1 MSNPLQGRSAM
12 PRRGLLLILS
22 SPSGAGKSSL
32 ARHLIENDA
41 DLVNSVSV
49 TTRPRR
55 HSEVE
60 GRHYHFI
67 DRPRFERMRD
77 GGEFLEWAEVHG
89 NLYATPIEPVKSAL
103 KVGRDVLFDIDW
115 QGTLQ
120 IAKAMPDDVVRV
132 FVLPPTMTELKERLI
147 RRAEDDDG
155 TIQRRL
161 ANARTE
167 IEHWQEYDYVI
178 VNDDLN
184 ESLKMLTAIL
194 TAERSRRVRQPGLT
208 DFVAEL
214 LAQNGKPKG

>member
-1 MSNPLQGRSAM
+1 MSTPLQGRSAT

-32 ARHLIENDA
+32 ARLLLQNDQG
-41 DLVNSVSV
+41 LVNSVSV

-60 GRHYHFI
+60 GVHYHFI
-67 DRPRFERMRD
+67 DRPRFERMRE
-77 GGEFLEWAEVHG
+77 GGELLEWAEVHG
-89 NLYATPIEPVKSAL
+89 NLYATPLEPVKKAL
-103 KVGRDVLFDIDW
+103 HAGSDVLFDIDW

-120 IAKAMPDDVVRV
+120 IAKAMPDDIVRV
-132 FVLPPTMTELKERLI
+132 FVLPPTMAELKERLI

-167 IEHWQEYDYVI
+167 IEHWQDYDYVI
-178 VNDDLN
+178 VNDDLQ

-194 TAERSRRVRQPGLT
+194 AAERARRVRQPGLAA
-208 DFVAEL
+208 FVTSL

>member
-1 MSNPLQGRSAM
+1 
-12 PRRGLLLILS
+12 
-22 SPSGAGKSSL
+22 
-32 ARHLIENDA
+32 
-41 DLVNSVSV
+41 
-49 TTRPRR
+49 
-55 HSEVE
+55 
-60 GRHYHFI
+60 
-67 DRPRFERMRD
+67 MRD

>member
-1 MSNPLQGRSAM
+1 MSNPLQGRSAT

-32 ARHLIENDA
+32 ARHLIEKDGE
-41 DLVNSVSV
+41 LMNSVSV

-55 HSEVE
+55 HSEID

-67 DRPRFERMRD
+67 DRAQFERMRGAD
-77 GGEFLEWAEVHG
+77 EFLEWAEVHG

-103 KVGRDVLFDIDW
+103 AEGRDVLFDIDW

-120 IAKAMPDDVVRV
+120 IAKAMPEDIVRV
-132 FVLPPTMTELKERLI
+132 FVLPPTMSELKERLI

-161 ANARTE
+161 DNARTE
-167 IEHWQEYDYVI
+167 IEHWTDYDYVL
-178 VNDDLN
+178 VNDDLQ
-184 ESLKMLTAIL
+184 ESLSLVRSIL
-194 TAERSRRVRQPGLT
+194 AAERAKRVRQPGLSA
-208 DFVAEL
+208 FVADL
-214 LAQNGKPKG
+214 LAQNGKPSV